1 MFYIIF
7 RFCDN
12 VDVKTL
18 PRKQS
23 NSFEKDF
30 TNFKIFSSFNHDG
43 NILSVKVFHLCFS
56 VTMATSLLVHVYI
69 PSNKF
74 TVSCCFYARV
84 YLCMECKEI
93 SDYYR
98 GTPV

>member
-18 PRKQS
+18 TRKQS

-30 TNFKIFSSFNHDG
+30 TNFKIFSSFNNDGNHDG

-56 VTMATSLLVHVYI
+56 LTMATSLLVHVC
-69 PSNKF
+69 P
-74 TVSCCFYARV
+74 
-84 YLCMECKEI
+84 
-93 SDYYR
+93 
-98 GTPV
+98 

>member
-18 PRKQS
+18 TRKQS

-30 TNFKIFSSFNHDG
+30 TNFKIFSSFNNDG

-56 VTMATSLLVHVYI
+56 LTMAASLLVHVC
-69 PSNKF
+69 P
-74 TVSCCFYARV
+74 
-84 YLCMECKEI
+84 
-93 SDYYR
+93 
-98 GTPV
+98 

>member
-7 RFCDN
+7 RFSDN

-30 TNFKIFSSFNHDG
+30 TNFKIFSSFNHGG

-56 VTMATSLLVHVYI
+56 LTMATSLLVHVY
-69 PSNKF
+69 P
-74 TVSCCFYARV
+74 
-84 YLCMECKEI
+84 
-93 SDYYR
+93 
-98 GTPV
+98 

>member
-18 PRKQS
+18 TRKQS

-43 NILSVKVFHLCFS
+43 NILFSSLFLAYHGNFITCTCMSLATNLQCLVAFTLVCIYVWNVKES
-56 VTMATSLLVHVYI
+56 ATTI
-69 PSNKF
+69 
-74 TVSCCFYARV
+74 
-84 YLCMECKEI
+84 E
-93 SDYYR
+93 
-98 GTPV
+98 TPV